1 MTTLYPIGTQLITRR
16 LSQAALYVE
25 LFSPTSTEFASFFDP
40 DDEVDQRYLVGFC
53 SIADEWRV
61 TVTEE
66 NQKWLSPVPIVGD
79 MMFPCVIQ
87 GQDGIFGALV
97 NNPSSLYW
105 YRKERKVVL
114 RMYPNDQFAPLIK
127 WDEVILPEETAA

>member
-1 MTTLYPIGTQLITRR
+1 MEIFGAGDLETRAWY
-16 LSQAALYVE
+16 SDAPGSMAWKYG
-25 LFSPTSTEFASFFDP
+25 FDLN
-40 DDEVDQRYLVGFC
+40 YKHW
-53 SIADEWRV
+53 SKWRV

-66 NQKWLSPVPIVGD
+66 NQKWLSPVPIEGD

-97 NNPSSLYW
+97 NDPNSAYW

>member
-1 MTTLYPIGTQLITRR
+1 MTKLYPLGTQLITRR

-25 LFSPTSTEFASFFDP
+25 IFGHEPRSLIEGEPGYFKDYTGEIDF
-40 DDEVDQRYLVGFC
+40 Q
-53 SIADEWRV
+53 ADAWRV
-61 TVTEE
+61 IVTEE
-66 NQKWLSPVPIVGD
+66 NQKWLSPVPIEGD

-127 WDEVILPEETAA
+127 WDEVILPETKESL